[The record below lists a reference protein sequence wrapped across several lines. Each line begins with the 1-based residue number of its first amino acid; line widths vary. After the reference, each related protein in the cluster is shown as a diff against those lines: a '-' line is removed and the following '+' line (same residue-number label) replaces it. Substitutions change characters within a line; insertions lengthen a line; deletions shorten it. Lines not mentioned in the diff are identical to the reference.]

1 MTETPSET
9 EQNRAPKPRHWH
21 PLAALAVTVLVLSL
35 GVAVTI
41 SVTTMLLPV
50 IADIDWVFDPVQLN
64 RVADAK
70 FLIAGF
76 IGLFVAQCVSVAV
89 ILLLARQRKGKPRY
103 TLFLTAPGSWL
114 SLVFSALAFTIGATA
129 LIFGIH
135 ALWPFDLTGAMRDF
149 ILVAQSTQWLIAIL
163 VLAVGAPLSEELLF
177 RGFLLSALERSILGP
192 IGAAILTSALWTVI
206 HWGYA
211 VQAMLALFIMGLALA
226 ALVYRTGSIWH
237 AIVAHATYNAGAFAY
252 YRWFVTLN

>member
-9 EQNRAPKPRHWH
+9 EQNSASKSRHWH

-70 FLIAGF
+70 LLVAGF
-76 IGLFVAQCVSVAV
+76 IGLFAAQCVCVAV
-89 ILLLARQRKGKPRY
+89 ILLLARQRKGKPRD

-129 LIFGIH
+129 LILGIH
-135 ALWPFDLTGAMRDF
+135 ALWPFDLTGAVRDF
-149 ILVAQSTQWLIAIL
+149 ILIAQSTQWLIAIL

-211 VQAMLALFIMGLALA
+211 IQAMLALFVMGLALA
-226 ALVYRTGSIWH
+226 ALVNRTGSIWH